1 MRDESVGLLIDPA
14 LVGAGAV
21 KISWGLTMQ
30 IRRSCTTLAHF
41 FSCLAGKP
49 NIRGDTGL
57 VELGTAERLGDGLEL
72 ASA

>member
-41 FSCLAGKP
+41 FSCSPAS
-49 NIRGDTGL
+49 RTSAVTTGL